1 MREKLADRY
10 RPARFEEVIGQERTV
25 KILSA
30 LVLANRRAEDLLLF
44 GAVGSGKTSLVRI
57 YGRAL
62 NCLEP
67 NPANGSPCGTCLEC
81 TRSDDEGQQ
90 KLFVEYNVPLRPS
103 SARLQE
109 FLDIWLSAAVP
120 AGRRLVLFF
129 DEAHAFTPEASDLL
143 LKFIEDH
150 ADHLVFCF
158 ATTEP
163 ERLRPA
169 LRSRLMQLEV
179 RALTVAEATRLLTSI
194 CHKEG
199 INIDPAALALFT
211 AVADRFPRDLLTALD
226 AMHIAAADRIT
237 VELVKELLSLDYL
250 DAVPGYFIAL
260 AEGKLDLAA
269 QIFADWPDPVSEKI
283 AWVQAFLTSIYYS
296 DVMGTAALTDPRIAA
311 ISSPKRQAVVTAM
324 VRHFGADSPADLGD
338 EWLKMLSIWQT
349 ERAAT
354 EEAMLVA
361 LARFH
366 AQFIARLP
374 TKSSERRV
382 ACAHSVSSAPTV
394 ETAGSGRTIS
404 RADVRAILNGAS
416 ALVQRTGV
424 TFDVA
429 LEFSQTAD
437 SDAGLAD
444 RLAAALC
451 AYARSSAWGH
461 EHAAFIRLTERYGD
475 SLKTRMVLAA
485 FGEAAAESEDRRQQ
499 IIRAGV
505 EAWFASQALKAP
517 RLALRVHHGRSRAN
531 SFHWDEV
538 LRLCRSMDEAWEGR
552 DRTGQPVALHRLL
565 GIASADLLEPNPL
578 LTGHVLALSAQLLKA
593 DGDEDELRL
602 APLSAFDDRAW
613 DHIGKGWEGDEHLD
627 RVMLQQQ
634 RRQELDTLR
643 AQCGDDML
651 GYAKRAEELVAT
663 WSADPKHRPRNW
675 LGWWI

>member
-1 MREKLADRY
+1 M
-10 RPARFEEVIGQERTV
+10 

-44 GAVGSGKTSLVRI
+44 GSVGSGKTSLVRI

-67 NPANGSPCGTCLEC
+67 NPANGSPCGTCPEC
-81 TRSDDEGQQ
+81 TRSNDRRKQS
-90 KLFVEYNVPLRPS
+90 LFVEYDVPLRPGS
-103 SARLQE
+103 GQLQQ
-109 FLDIWLSAAVP
+109 FLDVWLRVAVP

-143 LKFIEDH
+143 LKSIEDH

-179 RALTVAEATRLLTSI
+179 RALTVVEATQLLRSI

-199 INIDPAALALFT
+199 ISIDPAALALFT
-211 AVADRFPRDLLTALD
+211 AIADRFPRDLLTALD

-237 VELVKELLSLDYL
+237 VDLVKERLSLDYL
-250 DAVPGYFIAL
+250 DAVPSYFLAL

-269 QIFADWPDPVSEKI
+269 QVFAEWPDPVSDKI
-283 AWVQAFLTSIYYS
+283 AWVQAFLTSIYHS
-296 DVMGTAALTDPRIAA
+296 DVMGTAALADPRIAA
-311 ISSPKRQAVVTAM
+311 ISAPKRQAVVSAM
-324 VRHFGADSPADLGD
+324 LGHFGVDSPAELAD
-338 EWLKMLSIWQT
+338 EWLRLLSIWQA

-366 AQFIARLP
+366 AQFTALLP
-374 TKSSERRV
+374 TNSSGGQRAR
-382 ACAHSVSSAPTV
+382 AQSTSPAPTV
-394 ETAGSGRTIS
+394 ETVGSGRTIFP
-404 RADVRAILNGAS
+404 ADIRAILNGAS

-437 SDAGLAD
+437 SDASLGD
-444 RLAAALC
+444 RLAADLC

-475 SLKTRMVLAA
+475 SLKTRMVLAV
-485 FGEAAAESEDRRQQ
+485 FGEAASESEDKRRQ
-499 IIRAGV
+499 IIGAGV
-505 EAWFASQALKAP
+505 EAWFASQALKTP
-517 RLALRVHHGRSRAN
+517 RLVLRVHHGRSRAN
-531 SFHWDEV
+531 RFHWDEV
-538 LRLCRSMDEAWEGR
+538 LGLCRSMDQAWEGR

-578 LTGHVLALSAQLLKA
+578 MSGQVLALSAQLLKA
-593 DGDEDELRL
+593 DSNEAELRL
-602 APLSAFDDRAW
+602 APLSAFDDGAW
-613 DHIGKGWEGDEHLD
+613 DQIGKGWEEDEHLD
-627 RVMLQQQ
+627 RVTLLQQ

-643 AQCGDDML
+643 EQCGEDML
-651 GYAKRAEELVAT
+651 GYAEKAEALIAT
-663 WSADPKHRPRNW
+663 WSEDPKRRPRNW

>member
-10 RPARFEEVIGQERTV
+10 RPTRFEEVVGQERTV

-44 GAVGSGKTSLVRI
+44 GSVGSGKTSLVRI
-57 YGRAL
+57 YGWAL

-81 TRSDDEGQQ
+81 ARSDDESKQ
-90 KLFVEYNVPLRPS
+90 KLFVEYNVPLRPG
-103 SARLQE
+103 SAQLQQ
-109 FLDIWLSAAVP
+109 FLDVWLRAAVP

-143 LKFIEDH
+143 LKFVEDH
-150 ADHLVFCF
+150 ADNLVFCF

-199 INIDPAALALFT
+199 FSIDPAALALFT

-237 VELVKELLSLDYL
+237 VDLVKELLSLDYL
-250 DAVPGYFIAL
+250 DAVPNYFIAL
-260 AEGKLDLAA
+260 AEGKLELAT
-269 QIFADWPDPVSEKI
+269 QVFADWPDPVSEKI

-296 DVMGTAALTDPRIAA
+296 DVMGTAALADPRIAA
-311 ISSPKRQAVVTAM
+311 ISSSTRHAVVTAM
-324 VRHFGADSPADLGD
+324 LRHFGADSPADLAA
-338 EWLKMLSIWQT
+338 EWLEMLSIWQT

-366 AQFIARLP
+366 AQFSERLP
-374 TKSSERRV
+374 TNSSEGRV
-382 ACAHSVSSAPTV
+382 ARAGSTTPAPTV
-394 ETAGSGRTIS
+394 ETVGSGRTIS
-404 RADVRAILNGAS
+404 RADIRAILNSAS

-437 SDAGLAD
+437 SDAGLGD
-444 RLAAALC
+444 RLAADLC

-475 SLKTRMVLAA
+475 SLKTRMVLAV
-485 FGEAAAESEDRRQQ
+485 FGEAAPESEDKRRP
-499 IIRAGV
+499 IVRAGF
-505 EAWFASQALKAP
+505 EAWFAIQALKTP
-517 RLALRVHHGRSRAN
+517 RLALRVRHGRSRRN

-538 LRLCRSMDEAWEGR
+538 LKLCRSMDQAWEGR
-552 DRTGQPVALHRLL
+552 
-565 GIASADLLEPNPL
+565 
-578 LTGHVLALSAQLLKA
+578 
-593 DGDEDELRL
+593 EL
-602 APLSAFDDRAW
+602 P
-613 DHIGKGWEGDEHLD
+613 
-627 RVMLQQQ
+627 
-634 RRQELDTLR
+634 
-643 AQCGDDML
+643 
-651 GYAKRAEELVAT
+651 Y
-663 WSADPKHRPRNW
+663 
-675 LGWWI
+675 